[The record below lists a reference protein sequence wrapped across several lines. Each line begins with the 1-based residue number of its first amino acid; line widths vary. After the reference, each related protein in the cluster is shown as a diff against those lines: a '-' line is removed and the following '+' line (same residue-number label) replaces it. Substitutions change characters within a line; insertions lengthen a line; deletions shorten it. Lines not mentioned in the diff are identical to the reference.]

1 MRKTKNRHLTFAVL
15 LICWAFFGAN
25 AADAATTAFLN
36 VNVVPMTDESVVA
49 GQTVI
54 VADGLIVAIGNVD
67 SVAVP
72 KEATV
77 VDGTDRYL
85 MPGLAEMHA
94 HVPGAGAQDLDQVL
108 TLFAVNGITTIRS
121 MLGQPSHLLLRQELL
136 DNTHFGPRIIAAGP
150 SLNGDSV
157 SGPDD
162 GARRVRAQ
170 HAAGYDFIKIH
181 PGLSADEFTAIATTA
196 NELGMPFA
204 GHVPVAV
211 GVSNALRLGMA
222 SIDHLDGYIAAMMP
236 ANIDRSGGY
245 GGFLDVLLASQVIEE
260 QLNIMAEATAASG
273 TWNVPTQ
280 SLFEHRVNEVP
291 VAELRNRPGT
301 QFMPEAT
308 LQQWE
313 RAKERQLKERG
324 FNADVAAY
332 AIAIRRKLILALHQ
346 AGAGLLL
353 GSDAPQVFN
362 VPGYS
367 AHQELGFLVTA
378 GLTPYQ
384 ALQTGTTAVAQFLGS
399 NTGVVA
405 VGKEADLILLD
416 ANPLIDIR
424 NAHRIHGVMLRGQW
438 FTAAKLYSRLVQN
451 P

>member
-1 MRKTKNRHLTFAVL
+1 MNRNRACAVL
-15 LICWAFFGAN
+15 LVGCAFFVAT
-25 AADAATTAFLN
+25 AAGAATTAFLN
-36 VNVVPMTDESVVA
+36 VNVVPMTTESVVV
-49 GQTVI
+49 GQTVV

-67 SVAVP
+67 SVPVP
-72 KEATV
+72 KDATV

-94 HVPGAGAQDLDQVL
+94 HLPGANAQDLDQIL

-121 MLGQPSHLLLRQELL
+121 MLGQPSHLALRQKLL
-136 DNTHFGPRIIAAGP
+136 DNTHLGPRIVASGP

-162 GARRVRAQ
+162 GARKVRAQ
-170 HAAGYDFIKIH
+170 HAAGYDFLKIH

-196 NELGMPFA
+196 NGLGMPFA

-236 ANIDRSGGY
+236 ANIDQSGGY
-245 GGFLDVLLASQVIEE
+245 GGFLDVLLADQVIEE
-260 QLNIMAEATAASG
+260 QLNIMADATAASG

-291 VAELRNRPGT
+291 VAELRNRPGMR
-301 QFMPEAT
+301 FMPEAT

-313 RAKERQLKERG
+313 RAKERQLDERG
-324 FNADVAAY
+324 FSTDIAAH

-367 AHQELGFLVTA
+367 AHQELGILVAA
-378 GLTPYQ
+378 GLTPYE

-438 FTAAKLYSRLVQN
+438 FTAAKLQSLLAQN
-451 P
+451 L